1 MFMFILGSAVV
12 LIRIPGS
19 GAVGVVT
26 SQVSGRATVGY
37 S

>member
-19 GAVGVVT
+19 GAVGAVT
-26 SQVSGRATVGY
+26 S
-37 S
+37 